1 MDGGHVRLAL
11 LTCEQ
16 PWQRTLA
23 SRLATEHEVSL
34 VVVDRHFGRRA
45 RLLRALT
52 LLTRPS
58 RLARKM
64 KERAAVAALEAR
76 DAALYRRHFEQEGAP
91 PFERSAGRVTRVRDI
106 SGREVARQLA
116 DVKPEAIVVSGTRL
130 VRPPVLELHPPL
142 GMLNLHTGL
151 SPYYRGGPCTFW
163 CLYNEEPEYAGVTV
177 HHLTPGIDSG
187 DIILSARAGLE
198 ATDDLPSLDARVIDL
213 GHRLLLRAL
222 RLLEEDRAPRVPQ
235 WEKGR
240 LFLYKEFTPF
250 VRLTLEDKLARG
262 LVERCRR
269 RLRESPPVIRTV
281 EAP

>member
-1 MDGGHVRLAL
+1 
-11 LTCEQ
+11 
-16 PWQRTLA
+16 
-23 SRLATEHEVSL
+23 
-34 VVVDRHFGRRA
+34 
-45 RLLRALT
+45 ALT

-64 KERAAVAALEAR
+64 KERAAVATLEAR

-91 PFERSAGRVTRVRDI
+91 PFEGSAGRVTRARDI

-163 CLYNEEPEYAGVTV
+163 SLYNEEPEYAGVTV

-198 ATDDLPSLDARVIDL
+198 A
-213 GHRLLLRAL
+213 
-222 RLLEEDRAPRVPQ
+222 
-235 WEKGR
+235 
-240 LFLYKEFTPF
+240 
-250 VRLTLEDKLARG
+250 
-262 LVERCRR
+262 
-269 RLRESPPVIRTV
+269 
-281 EAP
+281 